1 MAEGYRIAALA
12 GIAAICLAQTSFQR
26 DVAPILSQKCLN
38 CHGPAQQMA
47 GLNLSTACDAL
58 RGGQKGPAVVPGK
71 SEESHLYRRLTGQEQ
86 PAMPMGGKLSNAE
99 INALKSWID
108 SGAHWDGGALSPAA
122 AAAPPTSGTWWSF
135 QKPVRHEIPRAADD
149 RWNRNPIDGFIGS
162 KLKEKGLSPAPPADK
177 RTLIRRAYL
186 DVIGLLPEPAEVDA
200 FVNDNSPDAYAKVV
214 DRLLASP
221 HYGERWAR
229 HWLDVARYADSWGHI
244 HDDNPN
250 AWRYRDYVIQ
260 ALNSDKPYNQF
271 ILEQVAG
278 DELDHV
284 TYDSLIATSFHRIGP
299 RVHFREKQN
308 PQYRYDY
315 LDDMMAT
322 TAKGFLALTV
332 NCARCHDHKFDPI
345 TRMDYYRMMAS
356 FFPAV
361 DYDWPL
367 ATPAEIAR
375 YRAIKAEVDTETKPL
390 KAEVR
395 RIEAPYRRAV
405 FEKKLNTFP
414 EDIQVAVHTP
424 EEQRTP
430 GQKLL
435 ATQVLTIA
443 TARKRELK
451 LSDADRE
458 RVHQLESR
466 IKEIERKLPPPLPVA
481 AGVRDGDY
489 RFTPDGPGDEPV
501 PGTTANR
508 IKVDFK
514 GSYVPEP
521 GEKYTPPPLYYA
533 VADASGKNP
542 EVHPAFLSALSSG
555 HERCEDPP
563 AGNVSTSGRRRALA
577 EWIASEDNPL
587 TARVMVNRIWQ
598 HHFGRGIV
606 STPGNFGRMGA
617 RPTHPE
623 LLDWLATEF
632 VRSGWSVKAIQRL
645 ILTSETYRM
654 ASEYYNEANLK
665 NDADDVYLWRF
676 PIQRLEGEVIRDIV
690 LSASGKLN
698 PLAGGPPFFPSVPPA
713 VREDVKKIGR
723 WELTKEEPST
733 WRRSIYSYWKRA
745 RKYPMFEVLDQPDSN
760 MSCER
765 RSTTTVPTQAL
776 TLMNDEFVLLQAGF
790 FAQRVEREAGDDPA
804 AQIRTAY
811 RVALSRDPSG
821 PELRGNLRYIE
832 QQRQYHQARNSK
844 SPGESALTDLCA
856 VMLNLNEF
864 VYIN

>member
-1 MAEGYRIAALA
+1 
-12 GIAAICLAQTSFQR
+12 
-26 DVAPILSQKCLN
+26 
-38 CHGPAQQMA
+38 MA
-47 GLNLSTACDAL
+47 GFNLSTAESI
-58 RGGQKGPAVVPGK
+58 RSGGQHGPALVPGK
-71 SEESHLYRRLTGQEQ
+71 AEESRLYRRITGQEQ
-86 PAMPMGGKLSNAE
+86 PAMPLGGKLADSE
-99 INALKSWID
+99 ISTLKAWID
-108 SGAHWDGGALSPAA
+108 SGAKWEGGALNAAGPPA
-122 AAAPPTSGTWWSF
+122 PEKTRTWWAF
-135 QKPVRHEIPRAADD
+135 QKPVRHEIPRSPDA
-149 RWNRNPIDGFIGS
+149 RWNANPIDGFVAA
-162 KLKEKGLSPAPPADK
+162 KLREKDLAPAPPAGK

-186 DVIGLLPEPAEVDA
+186 DVIGLLPDPAEVES
-200 FVNDNSPDAYAKVV
+200 FVNDTSPDAYAKVV

-244 HDDNPN
+244 HDDDNPN

-260 ALNSDKPYNQF
+260 AFNQDKPYDHF

-315 LDDMMAT
+315 LDDMLST

-345 TRMDYYRMMAS
+345 TRLDYYRMLAS
-356 FFPAV
+356 FFPTV

-367 ATPAEIAR
+367 AAPGEIAK
-375 YRAIKAEVDTETKPL
+375 YKAVKEEVDAQTKPL
-390 KAEVR
+390 KSEIR
-395 RIEAPYRRAV
+395 KIEAPYRKAI
-405 FEKKLNTFP
+405 FEQTLSTFP
-414 EDIQVAVHTP
+414 EDIQIAVHTP

-435 ATQVLTIA
+435 ATQVMTIA
-443 TARKRELK
+443 TAGRRDLH
-451 LSDADRE
+451 LSEADGDRVRQLDA
-458 RVHQLESR
+458 R
-466 IKEIERKLPPPLPVA
+466 IKEIERRLPRPLPVA

-514 GSYVPEP
+514 GSYVPGP
-521 GEKYTPPPLYYA
+521 GEKYMPPPLYYP
-533 VADASGKNP
+533 VADTSGRNP
-542 EVHPAFLSALSSG
+542 EVWPAFLSAVADG
-555 HERCEDPP
+555 RERTEDPP
-563 AGNVSTSGRRRALA
+563 ADNPGTSGRRKALA
-577 EWIASEDNPL
+577 EWIASENNPL

-654 ASEYYNEANLK
+654 DSGYYNEANLK
-665 NDADDVYLWRF
+665 KDAGDVYLWRF
-676 PIQRLEGEVIRDIV
+676 PIQRLEGEVIRDVV

-698 PLAGGPPFFPSVPPA
+698 PQAGGPPFFPSVPPA

-723 WELTKEEPST
+723 WELTREEPST

-790 FAQRVEREAGDDPA
+790 FAERVEQEAGDDPA
-804 AQIRTAY
+804 AQIRMAW
-811 RVALSRDPSG
+811 RIALSREPG
-821 PELRGNLRYIE
+821 ETELRGNLKYIE
-832 QQRQYHQARNSK
+832 QQRQYHSSRK
-844 SPGESALTDLCA
+844 SEEPGRLALTDLCA
-856 VMLNLNEF
+856 VILNLNEF
-864 VYIN
+864 VYMN